1 MAFDLHKLARAA
13 EFSMPLGSLGLVR
26 CKSLTSSLMSEARQ
40 RLKAPDTDGRELARW
55 LLGELAKRPTVQDF
69 KEADPIEGD
78 SLTAEQVASV
88 TDPELESFSESVLR
102 KNLYLTRAHGSEE
115 LLRVEGQSASD
126 FLAQAIGHRGK
137 EEKAQMDRI
146 IQSATKPLFA
156 ESTLDSIKRSLI
168 ASNQFEDLIKNYSG
182 KSALDSIREG
192 LAASNPI
199 DDLGKKLARDA
210 ILRERVL
217 SQPGHEPQMLNVPP
231 MHFPK
236 NPIHETNQILENL
249 TGQIE
254 DMRPLVAQG
263 AELIRCMNET
273 ALRMQGDYVA
283 NAAQSNEQTRRAM
296 RVAVLSLI
304 VSAVGLIASSLFS
317 YLSYAD
323 GKSNAVESKQQG
335 DAFEKLT
342 KDLMAAQHEDRV
354 ALNKALVDMKK
365 TVPVSKK

>member
-1 MAFDLHKLARAA
+1 MAFDLNKLARAA
-13 EFSMPLGSLGLVR
+13 EFSMSLGSLGLVR

-55 LLGELAKRPTVQDF
+55 LLGELAMRPTVQDF

-88 TDPELESFSESVLR
+88 TDPELESFSENVLR

-115 LLRVEGQSASD
+115 PLRVEGQLACD
-126 FLAQAIGHRGK
+126 FLAQAIVHRGK
-137 EEKAQMDRI
+137 EEKAQMDRL
-146 IQSATKPLFA
+146 IQSAAKPLFA
-156 ESTLDSIKRSLI
+156 ESTLESIKRSLT
-168 ASNQFEDLIKNYSG
+168 ASNQFEALIKQYSG
-182 KSALDSIREG
+182 GSALGSIRESI
-192 LAASNPI
+192 AATQQINV
-199 DDLGKKLARDA
+199 GKKYAEEAKLA
-210 ILRERVL
+210 ERVL
-217 SQPGHEPQMLNVPP
+217 SQPRHEPQILNVPP

-263 AELIRCMNET
+263 AELIRSMNET

-283 NAAQSNEQTRRAM
+283 NAAKSNEQTRKAM
-296 RVAVLSLI
+296 RVAVLTLI
-304 VSAVGLIASSLFS
+304 VSAVALMASSFFS

-323 GKSNAVESKQQG
+323 GKTNALISKQQG
-335 DAFEKLT
+335 DVFEKLT
-342 KDLMAAQHEDRV
+342 KDLMAAQYEDRA
-354 ALNKALVDMKK
+354 ALNKVLVDMKK
-365 TVPVSKK
+365 NVPVSKK